1 VVGNVEIGQIL
12 SQRDWFGGSGGAGS
26 GGSGGGSGGSG
37 GGPGGF
43 GSGRMGGPAGTRPP
57 LPQFSRP
64 RGPLVLTLI
73 ILAVLLLVITMGAG
87 LWTDVLWFDSVG
99 FTKVFWVE
107 LGTKLGLFVV
117 CGLITAAVV
126 ASSLLVGYRTR
137 PVYPPVSEEQQNLDH
152 YRELLEPL
160 RRVATIAAPAVLGL
174 FAGSAGASQWKTF
187 LLWANRVPFG
197 TQDAQ
202 FKLDIGFFVFTLP
215 WLQFIVGFLTMTL
228 VLGVLAAAMTHYV
241 YGGLQLQN
249 KGERT
254 TTAARVHL
262 SLLLAVLVLIRSGNW
277 WLDRYSLTT
286 KDSRLITG
294 LTYTD
299 QHAVLPS
306 KAFLAVAGV
315 MCAALIVATIWTHS
329 WRLPAIG
336 LGALVVC
343 AIAVG
348 GIYPAMVQSF
358 KVRPSE
364 KSLEAPFIDRNI
376 QATRK
381 AYGLEGASVTQY
393 KASTKASQGQLRNDT
408 ATIPGIR
415 LVDPSVVSPT
425 FKQLQAVKNYYQF
438 PDALDVDRY
447 SIDGSLRDT
456 VVAVRE
462 LQQDGLPPGQR
473 NWVND
478 HTVYTHGFGLVAA
491 FGNRSGEDGQP
502 VFYQQNIPPVG
513 PLGAFEPRIYFGEQ
527 SPEYSIVGGPA
538 NGPKKELDYPDAS
551 TTGQQNNTYAGKGG
565 VDISSLARKTAFAI
579 KYRELKIMLS
589 DTVVNGSR
597 LLDHRTPRERVER
610 VAPWLTLDGNS
621 YPAVVDGRVQ
631 WILDGYTTSSDYPY
645 SRLQQINNATA
656 DSLTQ
661 RTTSVQ
667 ALEAGQ
673 INYMRNS
680 VKATVDAFDGSVKLY
695 VWDDKDPLLKA
706 WMGAFGGTVHPMSE
720 ISGGLMS
727 HLRYPED
734 IFKVQRSLMTKYHVT
749 DPGAFYGG
757 QDYWTVPDD
766 PTQETQKVDQPPY
779 YLSIAMPGQPA
790 PSFSVTTTFSPTGD
804 RPVLAGFMA
813 VDANAGN
820 VAGQRK
826 AGYGALR
833 LLELPRDT
841 TVKGPGQ
848 VQNDIESSNISSPRF
863 TLTLSQ
869 FLNNNRTQG
878 SQITL
883 GNQLTLPV
891 GGGLLYV
898 EPIYVRAKTGSSYPL
913 SRAIVV
919 AFGNQLAWSDTL
931 NGALDGLFGGNS
943 GVATSDG
950 TTPTK
955 PPPTTGTKPPTG
967 ATNAALA
974 AALADVQKAFTDG
987 QAALKKGDFTAYGQ
1001 AQSRLQAAIAEAV
1014 DAAPTGTVTLPT
1026 PGATTTPPSP
1036 APTTTAKP

>member
-1 VVGNVEIGQIL
+1 MPHLNL
-12 SQRDWFGGSGGAGS
+12 R
-26 GGSGGGSGGSG
+26 
-37 GGPGGF
+37 
-43 GSGRMGGPAGTRPP
+43 R
-57 LPQFSRP
+57 
-64 RGPLVLTLI
+64 RGPLAPTLAILGI
-73 ILAVLLLVITMGAG
+73 IIVVITIAAQ
-87 LWTDVLWFDSVG
+87 LWTEVLWFDSVSFTTVFRVEL
-99 FTKVFWVE
+99 FTKI
-107 LGTKLGLFVV
+107 GLFVV
-117 CGLITAAVV
+117 GGLLTAAIV
-126 ASSLLVGYRTR
+126 ASSMLIGYRTR
-137 PVYPPVSEEQQNLDH
+137 PVYPPVSAEQQNLDH

-160 RRVATIAAPAVLGL
+160 RRLATIAAPAVLGV
-174 FAGSAGASQWKTF
+174 FAGSAAASQWQTF
-187 LLWANRVPFG
+187 LLWVNRVPFG
-197 TQDAQ
+197 SKDAQ
-202 FKLDIGFFVFTLP
+202 FNLDIGFFVFTLP
-215 WLQFIVGFLTMTL
+215 WLRFIVGFLTMAL
-228 VLGVLAAAMTHYV
+228 VLGALAAALTHYV
-241 YGGLQLQN
+241 YGGLQLQT

-262 SLLLAVLVLIRSGNW
+262 SLLLAGLVLVRAGSW

-286 KDSRLITG
+286 KDSRLVTG

-299 QHAVLPS
+299 QHAVMPT
-306 KAFLAVAGV
+306 KAILAVAGV
-315 MCAALIVATIWTHS
+315 MCAALFVATIWTHS
-329 WRLPAIG
+329 WRLPAVG
-336 LGALVVC
+336 VALLAVC
-343 AIAVG
+343 AVVVG

-376 QATRK
+376 KATRA
-381 AYGLEGASVTQY
+381 AYGLADTQVTEY
-393 KASTKASQGQLRNDT
+393 KASTTASQGQLRNDA

-425 FKQLQAVKNYYQF
+425 FQQLQAVKSYYQF

-447 SIDGSLRDT
+447 TINGTLNDT

-462 LQQDGLPPGQR
+462 LDLAGLPPTQR

-491 FGNRSGEDGQP
+491 YGNRSGEDGQP

-513 PLGAFEPRIYFGEQ
+513 PLPAFEPRIYFGES
-527 SPEYSIVGGPA
+527 SPDYSIAGGPA
-538 NGPKKELDYPDAS
+538 NAPKKELDYPDS
-551 TTGQQNNTYAGKGG
+551 SPTGQQNNTYAGKGG
-565 VDISSLARKTAFAI
+565 VDIGSLARRTAYAI
-579 KYRELKIMLS
+579 KYRELKILLS
-589 DTVVNGSR
+589 DTVVPGSR
-597 LLDHRTPRERVER
+597 LLDHRTPRERVQR

-621 YPAVVDGRVQ
+621 YPAVVNGRVQ
-631 WILDGYTTSSDYPY
+631 WIIDGYTTSANYPY
-645 SRLQQINNATA
+645 SRLQQIESATA
-656 DSLTQ
+656 DSVTA

-673 INYMRNS
+673 VNYMRNS

-695 VWDDKDPLLKA
+695 AWDDQDPMLKA
-706 WMGAFGGTVHPMSE
+706 WSKAFSGTLRPISE
-720 ISGGLMS
+720 ISGDLMA

-734 IFKVQRSLMTKYHVT
+734 LFKVQRSLMAKYHVT
-749 DPGAFYGG
+749 DAGAFYGG

-766 PTQETQKVDQPPY
+766 PTQEQRTVDQPPY
-779 YLSIAMPGQPA
+779 YLSIALPGQA
-790 PSFSVTTTFSPTGD
+790 SPSFSLTTTFKPVGD

-820 VAGQRK
+820 VTGKRR

-848 VQNDIESSNISSPRF
+848 VQNDIESSNIGSPRF

-898 EPIYVRAKTGSSYPL
+898 EPIYVKAKTGSSYPL

-943 GVATSDG
+943 GAVTPDSGSG
-950 TTPTK
+950 TTP
-955 PPPTTGTKPPTG
+955 PPAAGGASPGGTSTAP
-967 ATNAALA
+967 ALRAALA
-974 AALADVQKAFTDG
+974 NVQKAFADG
-987 QAALKKGDFTAYGQ
+987 QDALKRADFVAYGE
-1001 AQSRLQAAIAEAV
+1001 AQKRLQTAIAKAV
-1014 DAAPTGTVTLPT
+1014 AAAPSGSVTVPNPSAT
-1026 PGATTTPPSP
+1026 ATTAAP
-1036 APTTTAKP
+1036 APSATP